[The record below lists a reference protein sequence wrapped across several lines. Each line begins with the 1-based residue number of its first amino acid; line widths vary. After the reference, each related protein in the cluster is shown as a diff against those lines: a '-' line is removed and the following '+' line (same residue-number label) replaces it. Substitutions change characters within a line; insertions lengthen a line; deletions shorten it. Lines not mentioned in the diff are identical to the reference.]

1 MPIKLKSKLSFEE
14 IKILYLNDEMTLTEI
29 AKIAGIHYLTVRK
42 KLIKNGIT
50 TRKTITEK
58 TREKFV
64 KASTGRKRSKPLTSE
79 QKENIRKGI
88 LNSSWSKNAS
98 GVTIRNGY
106 VSMTKGENR
115 YQNEHRLIMEGHIG
129 RKLIK
134 GEIVHHIDGNRKN
147 NSLENLQLM
156 SHYEHSRFHA
166 LENNHKRKRCK
177 KGRYL

>member
-14 IKILYLNDEMTLTEI
+14 IKSLYLNDEMTLTEI

-42 KLIKNGIT
+42 KLIKNGIA

-98 GVTIRNGY
+98 GVTVRNGY
-106 VSMTKGENR
+106 FSITKGNNR
-115 YQNEHRLIMEGHIG
+115 YQNEHRLIMEEHLG
-129 RKLIK
+129 RKLNK
-134 GEIVHHIDGNRKN
+134 GEVVHHIDGNRLN
-147 NSLENLQLM
+147 NSLDNLQVM
-156 SHYEHSRFHA
+156 DAKEHSKFHA
-166 LENNHKRKRCK
+166 LKWHKERKERISSN
-177 KGRYL
+177 G